1 MIAYRNFKVHDFIL
15 KKQFLKKCTCSINK
29 WFKILKEE
37 SFGDHTHTHNAGNV
51 RIKATV
57 KDPKYIRFHQMQEF
71 SSSSDNGKQRKDTQ
85 PRVDSEEEAVFEFAA
100 KPEIEEDID
109 IFVLTGLT

>member
-1 MIAYRNFKVHDFIL
+1 
-15 KKQFLKKCTCSINK
+15 
-29 WFKILKEE
+29 
-37 SFGDHTHTHNAGNV
+37 
-51 RIKATV
+51 
-57 KDPKYIRFHQMQEF
+57 MQEF